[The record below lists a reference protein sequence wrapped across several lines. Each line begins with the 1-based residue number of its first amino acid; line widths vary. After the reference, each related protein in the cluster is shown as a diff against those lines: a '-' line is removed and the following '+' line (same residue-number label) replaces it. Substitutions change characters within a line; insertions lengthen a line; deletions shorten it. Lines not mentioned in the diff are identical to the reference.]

1 MITKESNVIKKC
13 CLYASDFHLEMILL
27 PYIKERIDKSNFIIF
42 TQNDLSNTVKIL
54 LDRVNIDKTQKEE
67 ILKLNWKESSIE
79 NVESKKNII
88 NDNEEINIIIN
99 GDCNYIED
107 INKDLRKLNNNV
119 NIIDCF
125 NIQDKELNMENIK
138 NNYIEVLNASKI

>member
-1 MITKESNVIKKC
+1 MITKESNTARKC